1 MVNTKNG
8 YVRAFFILKTF
19 LSHIF
24 SPHRRF
30 RFWFPK
36 RVNCWLQWPRAQ
48 SVRDRG
54 QSLYIRFIF
63 PYLVLILVLVLPLQT
78 NCHIILLLS
87 KQWTTF
93 QNYYYFL
100 GNPYK
105 ITWHVI
111 SDTTD
116 LIDNVIF
123 YHLSSSTK
131 FASSDADRKLH
142 VRLHSR
148 SHVPTRVQ
156 ADRVW
161 AGPLRTAVSSSRRPQ

>member
-1 MVNTKNG
+1 MDE
-8 YVRAFFILKTF
+8 I
-19 LSHIF
+19 SE
-24 SPHRRF
+24 
-30 RFWFPK
+30 
-36 RVNCWLQWPRAQ
+36 
-48 SVRDRG
+48 
-54 QSLYIRFIF
+54 
-63 PYLVLILVLVLPLQT
+63 LIL
-78 NCHIILLLS
+78 
-87 KQWTTF
+87 F
-93 QNYYYFL
+93 F

-131 FASSDADRKLH
+131 FTSSDADRKLH

-161 AGPLRTAVSSSRRPQ
+161 AGPLRTAVSSSRCP